1 MPKKVNGA
9 LGGFGARLVELR
21 KAAGYTQTEL
31 ANELGVTRRMIAY
44 YEGESEHPP
53 SNLLPGLAL
62 ALGVSIEALLGSEPA
77 TRLARAPKPAT
88 SRLQRRLQQ
97 IERLE
102 APEKR
107 QILQVLDTLLESAQL
122 RKKVQ
127 AKQIALQLKCEVPR
141 QHPEDEGEHHDPA
154 R

>member
-1 MPKKVNGA
+1 MLQTRPYNFRHQLPLWMLSMPKKVNGA
-9 LGGFGARLVELR
+9 LGGFGARLVQLR

-31 ANELGVTRRMIAY
+31 ANELGVTRRMVAY
-44 YEGESEHPP
+44 YEGETEHPP
-53 SNLLPGLAL
+53 SNLLPGLAQ
-62 ALGVSIEALLGSEPA
+62 ALGVSIETLLGTEPA
-77 TRLARAPKPAT
+77 KKSARPAKPTT

-102 APEKR
+102 PPEKR

-127 AKQIALQLKCEVPR
+127 AKQA
-141 QHPEDEGEHHDPA
+141 A
-154 R
+154 